1 VDKLRQSLVSK
12 IFLDDKIFN
21 DLCQSWGKTL
31 IVKLLGKSIGYTHMN
46 TRLKGI
52 WRLTRG
58 FELRGVGLREFVCKN
73 DLNQPLVLRKVW
85 IWGHWYKVE
94 YEGLHIICGNYGCYG
109 HHGRSC
115 TLGFLGGSSNK
126 NPIMNMAASGENPDD
141 PAIIPHPEKSASGND
156 REYYS
161 GIQNQN
167 KFTELTER

>member
-73 DLNQPLVLRKVW
+73 DLNQPLVLRKVC

-141 PAIIPHPEKSASGND
+141 PAIIPHPEKSAS
-156 REYYS
+156 
-161 GIQNQN
+161 
-167 KFTELTER
+167 